1 LRACGERFA
10 EIATEFVRLKVDV
23 IVTAGTDAVVAAK
36 KATSVIPINVANLL
50 GLALLVSFA
59 SVLRRAQRCGA
70 SGA

>member
-1 LRACGERFA
+1 MDG
-10 EIATEFVRLKVDV
+10 ATGHRRWSPPQGPKED
-23 IVTAGTDAVVAAK
+23 DAIGVLQ
-36 KATSVIPINVANLL
+36 IRNVANLL